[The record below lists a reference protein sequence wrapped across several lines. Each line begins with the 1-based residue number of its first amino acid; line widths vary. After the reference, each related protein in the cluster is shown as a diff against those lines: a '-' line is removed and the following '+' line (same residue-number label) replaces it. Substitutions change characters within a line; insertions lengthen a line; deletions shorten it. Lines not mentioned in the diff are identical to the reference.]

1 MSSISFCLDRLRLEF
16 SVHRGIIGT
25 FRNGTCFT
33 TVECSSRAGTAAGTC
48 AGGQVNYSSSNY
60 PTRLVT
66 IWVSQKTI
74 DEFWLFRNVDWWFLW
89 LKDWE
94 MTGRCPDVRSN
105 KYIFAFNISD
115 SAFAAYFWSV
125 ARVLMLT
132 GIAHTFKTLVFPHL
146 PPQQLPCPTP
156 FPSAVAVCWLLNMYF
171 NRRI

>member
-1 MSSISFCLDRLRLEF
+1 
-16 SVHRGIIGT
+16 
-25 FRNGTCFT
+25 
-33 TVECSSRAGTAAGTC
+33 
-48 AGGQVNYSSSNY
+48 
-60 PTRLVT
+60 
-66 IWVSQKTI
+66 
-74 DEFWLFRNVDWWFLW
+74 
-89 LKDWE
+89 

-171 NRRI
+171 NRRIITGHQCNTFYLQMFAISVWISIASPLTGPWLEQTRLTAESVMRTPSLLQLISL